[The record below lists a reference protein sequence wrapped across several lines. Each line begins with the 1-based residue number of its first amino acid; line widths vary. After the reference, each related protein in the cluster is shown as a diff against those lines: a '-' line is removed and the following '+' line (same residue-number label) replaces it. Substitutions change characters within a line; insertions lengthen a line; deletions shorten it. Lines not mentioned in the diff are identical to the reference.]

1 VQDTELMMAGSVLTL
16 LPVLLLF
23 VLVQRYYVEGI
34 TAGSLK
40 E

>member
-1 VQDTELMMAGSVLTL
+1 MMAGSVLTL
-16 LPVLLLF
+16 LPVLILF
-23 VLVQRYYVEGI
+23 MLVQRYYIEGI